1 MFLTLPCVNSTGFT
15 KFEISI
21 SRNHSLSTIV
31 LSNIHMNV
39 CICEYWCNIHQIVH
53 DTNLLV
59 KYLNRWILPAH
70 PGILLFILRAPWWL
84 VSFAFQCILSTLK
97 NPPSWLY
104 HKCIFNRAVHTAK
117 HYQSNIQ
124 IRNLSLFELLPMY
137 LFCFFPRPNLEQII
151 TERKLSYI
159 WVNGA
164 AFDDIFS
171 FLDFHLFFI

>member
-1 MFLTLPCVNSTGFT
+1 MQYPSNCPWYKLTC
-15 KFEISI
+15 KIFESMIFSA
-21 SRNHSLSTIV
+21 HP
-31 LSNIHMNV
+31 
-39 CICEYWCNIHQIVH
+39 
-53 DTNLLV
+53 
-59 KYLNRWILPAH
+59 WILP
-70 PGILLFILRAPWWL
+70 FILRAPWWL

-104 HKCIFNRAVHTAK
+104 HKCIFEHRAVHTAK

-164 AFDDIFS
+164 AFDGIFS
-171 FLDFHLFFI
+171 FLDYHLFLFKRKLLSDLSLIFGKEITPEVIKIFQKVLELYL